1 MVMTSL
7 ELEHALLDPAAAFR
21 APQDVVRSTELSLT
35 QKLEV
40 LCRWAYDARELAVAE
55 EEGMPGGSDGDDL
68 DAVAAALNSLVG
80 ELDGEHSA
88 PTKHGAACL
97 RPRRTG
103 TRSTG

>member
-1 MVMTSL
+1 MTDL

-21 APQDVVRSTELSLT
+21 APQDVVRSIELSPA

-40 LCRWAYDARELAVAE
+40 LCRWACDARELAVAE
-55 EEGMPGGSDGDDL
+55 EEGMPGGSGGGDL

-80 ELDGEHSA
+80 KLDGEHTA

-97 RPRRTG
+97 RPRRTD